1 LQVQRNKNAAESR
14 RTNENVPCV
23 FALQR
28 PRDHDITSAKGTLM
42 LQDSLALMPLWAFA
56 VAFGVTLVA
65 GFVKGSIG
73 FAMPLDH
80 DLRGCP
86 FHRSA
91 DRHRR
96 DHPADRPV
104 EFSAGDPL
112 RLVRDESHRAGILAL
127 HLDRLPR
134 YRGRGAIRGERAD
147 ADLLPDPWHPGRHPV
162 ADPAFWRAVSHTRG
176 PRRLAE
182 WSVGLVAGALGGLTG
197 TWGPPTVLYL
207 IALETPKA
215 KQILVQGVVYG
226 LGSVSLLVGH
236 IQSGVLNMT
245 TLPFSAAL
253 LIPAFLGMQL
263 GFRMSDRLNPGPVP
277 QGDADRPDRGRRQPR
292 PARDHGLGAAFRM

>member
-14 RTNENVPCV
+14 RTNENVPCI

-28 PRDHDITSAKGTLM
+28 PRDHDNTSAKGTLM
-42 LQDSLALMPLWAFA
+42 LHDSLALMPPWAFA

-73 FAMPLDH
+73 FAMPLIMISG
-80 DLRGCP
+80 LSL
-86 FHRSA
+86 FI
-91 DRHRR
+91 
-96 DHPADRPV
+96 
-104 EFSAGDPL
+104 DPL
-112 RLVRDESHRAGILAL
+112 IAIAGIILPIVLSNFLQSIRFGWSEMKATVREYWRYILIVCLAIVVVAQFVASVPTQTFYL
-127 HLDRLPR
+127 ILGIPVVILSLIQLFGVRFRIPE
-134 YRGRGAIRGERAD
+134 GR
-147 ADLLPDPWHPGRHPV
+147 
-162 ADPAFWRAVSHTRG
+162 
-176 PRRLAE
+176 RRLAE

-263 GFRMSDRLNPGPVP
+263 GFRMSDRLNPDLFRKLTLLVLIVAGANLV
-277 QGDADRPDRGRRQPR
+277 RRGIM
-292 PARDHGLGAAFRM
+292 G